1 MYVFVR
7 SNLSVQCFVAYE
19 VHCYTFVINAHAL
32 HNIYAHAAV
41 ILTAYQGSFLSPY
54 RAFTYSSYIFRSTF
68 HWLSNGT
75 GFRRGADK
83 NVLYLC
89 RAIAIEGRS
98 LYGLPRP
105 NGTAQP
111 YATPQ
116 GDSMYVYLKDCKCF
130 GCLSLLVV
138 RAETE
143 KLTGSCVGV
152 NYTMECSY
160 VEQFRFL
167 VLFSLFIFIFSSFCI
182 PLLVLLA
189 NTP

>member
-1 MYVFVR
+1 MLYI
-7 SNLSVQCFVAYE
+7 
-19 VHCYTFVINAHAL
+19 VINAHAL
-32 HNIYAHAAV
+32 HIYAHAAV
-41 ILTAYQGSFLSPY
+41 ILTGSFLSPY

-75 GFRRGADK
+75 GFRRRNGGGQKCTKLNGTYVAQ
-83 NVLYLC
+83 V
-89 RAIAIEGRS
+89 AIKGRS

-152 NYTMECSY
+152 NYAMECSY
-160 VEQFRFL
+160 VEQFR
-167 VLFSLFIFIFSSFCI
+167 
-182 PLLVLLA
+182 LLA

>member
-1 MYVFVR
+1 MKTALAQVIVYVFVW

-19 VHCYTFVINAHAL
+19 VHCYTLLYTCMHCYL
-32 HNIYAHAAV
+32 YAHAV
-41 ILTAYQGSFLSPY
+41 ILTAYQRSFLSPY

-75 GFRRGADK
+75 GFGPRNGGGQKCTKLNGTYVAQ
-83 NVLYLC
+83 V
-89 RAIAIEGRS
+89 AIEGRS

-105 NGTAQP
+105 NGMAPP

-116 GDSMYVYLKDCKCF
+116 GDSMYVYLKDC

-143 KLTGSCVGV
+143 KLTGSCTGV
-152 NYTMECSY
+152 NYAMECS
-160 VEQFRFL
+160 
-167 VLFSLFIFIFSSFCI
+167 
-182 PLLVLLA
+182 
-189 NTP
+189 